1 LPFVPERPPSLTHLS
16 DEVAST
22 VLDKHFGDFVKAA
35 RELNI
40 SRTDLRKLSWH
51 NPRILNAA
59 HERMWLFRSGVRSKI
74 IGAIYSGSAKRR
86 RWGFDAMFDSYEF
99 RDQSSDPAWLMLARA
114 PRPRAKAPE
123 VDNAQLV
130 LEREAAAESE
140 RERVAEFERELAFEM
155 NGDRRRGQED
165 EETEPARALRAGSF
179 SLDWRDADPVSEV
192 PTVVSEAPTPEP
204 ALQSELPIWSGPFPP
219 PPLLTN
225 KYQPYVP
232 AAPSQPQRE
241 RVQEPRRRLRLSR
254 GGWR

>member
-22 VLDKHFGDFVKAA
+22 VLDKHFGNFVKAA

-59 HERMWLFRSGVRSKI
+59 HERMDLFRSGVRSKI
-74 IGAIYSGSAKRR
+74 MEAVWSRSAKRR

-99 RDQSSDPAWLMLARA
+99 RGQSSDPAWLMLARA

-130 LEREAAAESE
+130 LEREAAAELE

-155 NGDRRRGQED
+155 NGDRRPGQED
-165 EETEPARALRAGSF
+165 EGIGARRIEV
-179 SLDWRDADPVSEV
+179 LDWCDADPVREA
-192 PTVVSEAPTPEP
+192 PATVSEAPS
-204 ALQSELPIWSGPFPP
+204 SELAPQSGLPVWLGPYPP
-219 PPLLTN
+219 PPLVAN

-232 AAPSQPQRE
+232 AAVSQPQRE
-241 RVQEPRRRLRLSR
+241 RVQESRRRLRRSR